1 MAQPKKPLFIT
12 ITSLITTKSDI
23 RRFKMISIINKIIY
37 CVAILISLV
46 LAPTLSYAVL
56 YDFDNQV
63 AGISTIPLNNAAG
76 RETFIEITENYFTPA
91 NDVLF
96 KFTNFIPP
104 ENTIPDGEAAINWIY
119 FDTGNYTDLVAE
131 VTIWEQ
137 STGVHMAIPGNRPI
151 MNVMNSFDTYF
162 TEDFSTGIDGS
173 VQGTNNGINPGEYL
187 VLNVTLGSGKTFDDL
202 LNAIDVGRDAD
213 EIVART
219 GFRISEI
226 VHRIWGVA
234 ADADHA
240 VFVLASVIDESGP
253 SMVISSLTATPMVIL
268 DSETSMLEVVAL
280 DLEPG
285 PSALSYQW
293 TIVSGGG
300 VLDDAT
306 LPDPIYY
313 PADVVG
319 SQSVTLRVEVSD
331 GEVMISDE
339 LTLIVDDADPPPPGM
354 DLLVEDFSSG
364 SIDGWSIYDDGAVSA
379 PSKWRIVGT
388 SYGPQLMQN
397 SAIQD
402 GGTNDDLAHFG
413 TYISYDEGM
422 GWTDYRLRFTMRTS
436 SDSDTMGVM
445 FRIADSDNYYRF
457 TWDKRRNQRR
467 LVKNTGGVFSLLAA
481 DNVPYVQYQNY
492 EVEIVVRGDQI
503 EIWIDGV
510 RIFHVTDSDHGYG
523 TFGFHTWMN
532 SWAYFDDV
540 QVEDLSGGTF
550 NIPPQII
557 SVEAVPASIL
567 DTETS
572 DLLVVA
578 NDPDDGPQALS
589 YQWTIVSGGGVLDD
603 ATLPDP
609 IYYPADVVGSQSV
622 TLRVEVSDGEATVNS
637 SLTLQVLDADA
648 PPANLPPQ
656 IISVEAIP
664 ASILDTETSD
674 LLVVANDP
682 DDGPQALSYQWTIVS
697 GGGVLDD
704 ATLPDPIY
712 YPADVVSSQS
722 VTLRV
727 EVSDGEA
734 TVNSSLTLQV
744 LDADAPPANL
754 PPQIISVEA
763 VPASILDTETSDLLV
778 VANDPDDGPQA
789 LSYQWTIVS
798 GGGVLDDATLPDP
811 IYYPADVVG
820 SQSVTLRVEVSD
832 GEVMISDEL
841 TLIVDDADPPPPGVD
856 LLVEDF
862 SSGSLDGWSIY
873 DDGTVSAPSKWRIA
887 REFVWTATDAK

>member
-1 MAQPKKPLFIT
+1 
-12 ITSLITTKSDI
+12 
-23 RRFKMISIINKIIY
+23 
-37 CVAILISLV
+37 
-46 LAPTLSYAVL
+46 
-56 YDFDNQV
+56 
-63 AGISTIPLNNAAG
+63 
-76 RETFIEITENYFTPA
+76 
-91 NDVLF
+91 
-96 KFTNFIPP
+96 
-104 ENTIPDGEAAINWIY
+104 
-119 FDTGNYTDLVAE
+119 
-131 VTIWEQ
+131 
-137 STGVHMAIPGNRPI
+137 
-151 MNVMNSFDTYF
+151 
-162 TEDFSTGIDGS
+162 
-173 VQGTNNGINPGEYL
+173 
-187 VLNVTLGSGKTFDDL
+187 
-202 LNAIDVGRDAD
+202 
-213 EIVART
+213 
-219 GFRISEI
+219 
-226 VHRIWGVA
+226 
-234 ADADHA
+234 
-240 VFVLASVIDESGP
+240 
-253 SMVISSLTATPMVIL
+253 
-268 DSETSMLEVVAL
+268 
-280 DLEPG
+280 
-285 PSALSYQW
+285 
-293 TIVSGGG
+293 
-300 VLDDAT
+300 
-306 LPDPIYY
+306 
-313 PADVVG
+313 
-319 SQSVTLRVEVSD
+319 
-331 GEVMISDE
+331 
-339 LTLIVDDADPPPPGM
+339 
-354 DLLVEDFSSG
+354 
-364 SIDGWSIYDDGAVSA
+364 
-379 PSKWRIVGT
+379 
-388 SYGPQLMQN
+388 MQN

-402 GGTNDDLAHFG
+402 GGANDDLAHLG

-557 SVEAVPASIL
+557 SVEAV
-567 DTETS
+567 
-572 DLLVVA
+572 
-578 NDPDDGPQALS
+578 
-589 YQWTIVSGGGVLDD
+589 
-603 ATLPDP
+603 
-609 IYYPADVVGSQSV
+609 
-622 TLRVEVSDGEATVNS
+622 
-637 SLTLQVLDADA
+637 
-648 PPANLPPQ
+648 
-656 IISVEAIP
+656 P

-887 REFVWTATDAK
+887 GSLYGPQLMQNSAIQDGGANDDLAHLGTYISYDEGMGWTDYRLRFTMRTSSDSDTMGVMFRIADSDNYYRFTWDKRRNQRRLVKNTGGVFSLLAADNVPYVQYQNYEMEIVVRGDQIEIWIDGVRIFHVTDSDHGYGTFGFHTWMNSWAYFDDVQVEDLNGG